1 MVTVRAK
8 LLRDLGPLESQL
20 EDFLAR
26 MDKSERD
33 RVFGGDR
40 LSERFLEAWL
50 EAADEAKTRGVN
62 VE

>member
-1 MVTVRAK
+1 
-8 LLRDLGPLESQL
+8 
-20 EDFLAR
+20 